1 MCIILSI
8 KVLVFYWCEVFCVFY
23 IHIAIL
29 DCPRAYSAND
39 QGTEGK
45 RTDVVCYCIE
55 FQLLVLC
62 LCKNALSCSAERV
75 VLL

>member
-1 MCIILSI
+1 MPDR
-8 KVLVFYWCEVFCVFY
+8 F
-23 IHIAIL
+23 
-29 DCPRAYSAND
+29 RAYSVDD

-45 RTDVVCYCIE
+45 STDVVCYCIE